1 MTTGLAHAVGPDGS
15 VISYE
20 IKPDVQNLAR
30 KNLNRFGLD
39 SRVDF
44 KLRDIQQGFDETDA
58 DAFFLAG
65 QTSLC
70 C

>member
-1 MTTGLAHAVGPDGS
+1 MTTALAYAVGEEGR
-15 VISYE
+15 VTSYE

-30 KNLNRFGLD
+30 KNLTRFGLE

-58 DAFFLAG
+58 DAGFLARA
-65 QTSLC
+65 
-70 C
+70 